1 MLLSGTE
8 FTSKSTNCHHS
19 DFYQAK
25 HNMTAVHY
33 LTWNPIYVTNCVSAM
48 QMFRDFIAFCRKCC
62 VRKAF
67 INRGDDETSR
77 LRAWLMWLTPPLN

>member
-1 MLLSGTE
+1 MPLSGTE

-33 LTWNPIYVTNCVSAM
+33 LPWNPIYVTNCVSAM

-77 LRAWLMWLTPPLN
+77 LRA